1 MRSIYP
7 YIYIYVCVASKDAAS
22 VSMTVSHCDDKPLGV
37 VDEYVFNSSEQL
49 NEDITAAGVL
59 LECRRDTLKILQLHY
74 APMHKSEVL
83 RLEGEAR
90 QARISW
96 DNARRALATE
106 QAYHSMLVDSDS
118 GRRPRCEHEL
128 ELLQS
133 LSDKIAVLCR
143 VAKRRRLA
151 VAGEQK
157 LLDVHLE
164 IVRKELRSQ
173 RVVEIRRG
181 IIEGQARLAQ
191 LESEVT
197 RLKARH
203 EELSAQLAVVVAPAA
218 LLSEASGYVSASEAQ
233 LASLQRVRAAFLET
247 IAEKRAEALRRKQR
261 REQHSFTDR
270 LSAVGEVDVA
280 CPSVGVATVD
290 EGLFEG
296 MACGDEEPFA
306 DGFDDTSVDQTSV
319 PMCASSTSVVESAV
333 GGGSSQGIET
343 SVHLIGDAAVEGQK
357 VDSSPSYGH
366 VPAEAASVH
375 EAGAS
380 IVRVKKECVVL
391 PRDAAGAA
399 VIDACVVISD
409 D

>member
-1 MRSIYP
+1 MSR
-7 YIYIYVCVASKDAAS
+7 
-22 VSMTVSHCDDKPLGV
+22 TVSHCVDKPLGF
-37 VDEYVFNSSEQL
+37 VDEYVFSSSKQL
-49 NEDITAAGVL
+49 NEDITAAEVL
-59 LECRRDTLKILQLHY
+59 LECRRDTLKTLQLHY
-74 APMHKSEVL
+74 APLHKSEVV

-90 QARISW
+90 QARISL
-96 DNARRALATE
+96 DNAHRALTNE

-133 LSDKIAVLCR
+133 LNDKIAGLCR
-143 VAKRRRLA
+143 VAKRRRVA

-157 LLDVHLE
+157 LLEVHLE
-164 IVRKELRSQ
+164 IVRNELRSQ

-181 IIEGQARLAQ
+181 IMEGQARLAQ

-203 EELSAQLAVVVAPAA
+203 EELAARVAVVVAPGV
-218 LLSEASGYVSASEAQ
+218 LLSDASSYVSASDAQ
-233 LASLQRVRAAFLET
+233 LASLQRVRAVFLET

-261 REQHSFTDR
+261 REQHGFTDH
-270 LSAVGEVDVA
+270 LSAVGDVDVV
-280 CPSVGVATVD
+280 CSSVGVVAVD

-306 DGFDDTSVDQTSV
+306 DGFDDTFDDQTSL
-319 PMCASSTSVVESAV
+319 PMCASSASVVESV
-333 GGGSSQGIET
+333 GGGCCQASET
-343 SVHLIGDAAVEGQK
+343 SVHVIGDAAVERRI
-357 VDSSPSYGH
+357 VDTSPSLVH
-366 VPAEAASVH
+366 VPAGAASVH

-380 IVRVKKECVVL
+380 IVRVKKECTAL
-391 PRDAAGAA
+391 PRAVAGAA
-399 VIDACVVISD
+399 VVDACVVISD

>member
-1 MRSIYP
+1 MRSIYL

-37 VDEYVFNSSEQL
+37 VDEYVFTSSEQL

-90 QARISW
+90 QARISL
-96 DNARRALATE
+96 DNARKALATE

-118 GRRPRCEHEL
+118 GKRPRCEHAL

-151 VAGEQK
+151 DAGEQK

-181 IIEGQARLAQ
+181 IMEGQARLAQ

-203 EELSAQLAVVVAPAA
+203 EELAAQLAVVVAPAA

-261 REQHSFTDR
+261 REQHSVTDR

-296 MACGDEEPFA
+296 IACGDEEEPFA
-306 DGFDDTSVDQTSV
+306 DGFDDTCVDHTSL
-319 PMCASSTSVVESAV
+319 PMCGNSASVVESAV

-343 SVHLIGDAAVEGQK
+343 SVHLIGDAAVEGQRLI
-357 VDSSPSYGH
+357 V
-366 VPAEAASVH
+366 
-375 EAGAS
+375 
-380 IVRVKKECVVL
+380 VRVMGMCLLK
-391 PRDAAGAA
+391 PRLFMKR
-399 VIDACVVISD
+399 VPV
-409 D
+409 